1 MDLLHPLSRTSAPP
15 KVGLGPA
22 SRDSIGHVIG
32 GTGRFQETIIGVN
45 LLTSDLSVL
54 CGNMR
59 AIRGWPATPFTW
71 RTRRSFRPPSHDPAL
86 QDRDLS
92 RFSRGRLSPG
102 ESRAFSIRRRVDR
115 GRRHRIE
122 TPACR
127 RRGNGRHSL
136 EGPLWGG
143 DRPRAGPGRR
153 VYTSGGR
160 GNRPGAAG
168 TPPAGRRPGCR
179 LDLRI
184 RPGSRAGGNLPV
196 RPEENRTL
204 RELLPPGNAVPD
216 RGHSAPRDRSR
227 HRRPRSPSRRRLEGQ
242 GSGDRLQWGTLSRRH
257 SQRSPMGGQMRLRAT
272 MVPSAAPPPDVE
284 ERALCPLRA
293 PDRMAAQPG
302 IGTGGSAVQVT
313 FP

>member
-1 MDLLHPLSRTSAPP
+1 MGWKERHSLRRHYPNRFMGSMDLIHPLSRTSAPP

-59 AIRGWPATPFTW
+59 AIRGWPAPPFTW
-71 RTRRSFRPPSHDPAL
+71 RTRRIFRPPSHDPAL

-136 EGPLWGG
+136 EGPLS
-143 DRPRAGPGRR
+143 A
-153 VYTSGGR
+153 R
-160 GNRPGAAG
+160 GESLASTETVPA
-168 TPPAGRRPGCR
+168 PAGQGAMREHT
-179 LDLRI
+179 
-184 RPGSRAGGNLPV
+184 GS
-196 RPEENRTL
+196 
-204 RELLPPGNAVPD
+204 
-216 RGHSAPRDRSR
+216 
-227 HRRPRSPSRRRLEGQ
+227 
-242 GSGDRLQWGTLSRRH
+242 
-257 SQRSPMGGQMRLRAT
+257 M
-272 MVPSAAPPPDVE
+272 
-284 ERALCPLRA
+284 
-293 PDRMAAQPG
+293 
-302 IGTGGSAVQVT
+302 
-313 FP
+313 